1 MDELTGL
8 CTRLLGDRDAAKQ
21 AADRAREA
29 DGRVAQL
36 AGALANCREVH
47 GDSANRAR
55 PAADLP
61 ADAGLAGAVAQELGA
76 ATARLPQRQQEAL
89 ALRELLGLSH
99 ELVAEVLGIEPAAAT
114 ALLARSRTR
123 LHTELRGVKI
133 EPDSCPQRDRMAR
146 AATLRQDAQP
156 VSTADEDWLLDHL
169 GHCAGCHRLHA
180 TMLEASVCY
189 RAWPVSLS
197 DTTRA
202 SAGTASEGP
211 IAGAAPEGPIAGP
224 DPSRNVPAT

>member
-8 CTRLLGDRDAAKQ
+8 CTRLVGDHDAAKR

-29 DGRVAQL
+29 EGRVGQL
-36 AGALANCREVH
+36 AGALAKCRELR
-47 GDSANRAR
+47 DPANRV
-55 PAADLP
+55 PAADPHADADLDADADP
-61 ADAGLAGAVAQELGA
+61 DADAGLVGAVARELGA

-99 ELVAEVLGIEPAAAT
+99 ELVAEVLGVEPAAAT

-123 LHTELRGVKI
+123 LHAELRGVKI
-133 EPDSCPQRDRMAR
+133 EPGSCPERDRMAR
-146 AATLRQDAQP
+146 AATLRQDGQP
-156 VSTADEDWLLDHL
+156 VSTADEDWLIDHL
-169 GHCAGCHRLHA
+169 GHCQGCRRLHA

-197 DTTRA
+197 DTARA
-202 SAGTASEGP
+202 SAITA
-211 IAGAAPEGPIAGP
+211 
-224 DPSRNVPAT
+224 T

>member
-8 CTRLLGDRDAAKQ
+8 CTRLVGDRDAAKQ

-29 DGRVAQL
+29 EGRVGQL
-36 AGALANCREVH
+36 ARALAKCRELR
-47 GDSANRAR
+47 DSANRA
-55 PAADLP
+55 PAADP
-61 ADAGLAGAVAQELGA
+61 HADADPDADPDADVDVGLVGAVARELGA

-99 ELVAEVLGIEPAAAT
+99 ELLAAVLGIEPAAAT

-123 LHTELRGVKI
+123 LHTELRGVKL
-133 EPDSCPQRDRMAR
+133 EAYSCPERDRMAR
-146 AATLRQDAQP
+146 TATLRQDGQP

-169 GHCAGCHRLHA
+169 GHCHGCRRLHA

-197 DTTRA
+197 DTARA
-202 SAGTASEGP
+202 TA
-211 IAGAAPEGPIAGP
+211 
-224 DPSRNVPAT
+224 VTAT